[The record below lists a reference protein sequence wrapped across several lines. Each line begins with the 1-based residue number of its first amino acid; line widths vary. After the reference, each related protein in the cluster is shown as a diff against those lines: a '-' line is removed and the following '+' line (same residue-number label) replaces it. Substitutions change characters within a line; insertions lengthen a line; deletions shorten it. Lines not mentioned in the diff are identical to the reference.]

1 MHISACSSY
10 EATARFTSVCCV
22 FFFREMNHK
31 GERAHEIKLS
41 NVLLFCERQTTLDER
56 VSRKDYIQFWE
67 CTWIACARE
76 WEKLKKY
83 FPITFF
89 FEGEKKSEW
98 FACDAKLPLSI
109 LSVYYY
115 LSIILRLA
123 CIHDKREWVSNVKML
138 VYCLLFLHD

>member
-1 MHISACSSY
+1 MRQQRVLHLSAVCFFFEKWIIKERERTRSSY
-10 EATARFTSVCCV
+10 PM
-22 FFFREMNHK
+22 FFF
-31 GERAHEIKLS
+31 
-41 NVLLFCERQTTLDER
+41 FCERQTTLDER

-67 CTWIACARE
+67 CAWIACARE